1 MSSNDNFDNAFNDL
15 IQAKVQLEMIKQYKQ
30 DQELIKEKINDIDLS
45 EDKLPR
51 DQHEID
57 TKFVK
62 DKILILINILKG
74 NNNDNINDNINDI
87 FKLIDDKMEFIS
99 LNMEGDCYRMSS
111 DTIFDFGPEVD
122 NLQGKID
129 LLKDLF
135 TDNKYLQNK

>member
-1 MSSNDNFDNAFNDL
+1 MSSNENFNKAFNDL
-15 IQAKVQLEMIKQYKQ
+15 IQAEVQVQMLKNICREE
-30 DQELIKEKINDIDLS
+30 QELIERINAANLS

-57 TKFVK
+57 TKFIE
-62 DKILILINILKG
+62 DKILILTNILKG
-74 NNNDNINDNINDI
+74 NDNNDNVNDI
-87 FKLIDDKMEFIS
+87 FKLIDDKMEFIT

-122 NLQGKID
+122 NLYGKIE

-135 TDNKYLQNK
+135 TDNKYLQTNK

>member
-1 MSSNDNFDNAFNDL
+1 MSSNKDIDKAFNDL
-15 IQAKVQLEMIKQYKQ
+15 IQAEMQLQSIKKYKEDQ
-30 DQELIKEKINDIDLS
+30 DLINGKFNEISLS
-45 EDKLPR
+45 SDKLPE

-57 TKFVK
+57 INFILN
-62 DKILILINILKG
+62 KILILTNILKG
-74 NNNDNINDNINDI
+74 NDNSINNIKDI
-87 FKLIDDKMEFIS
+87 FKLIDDKIELINS
-99 LNMEGDCYRMSS
+99 NMEGDCYRMSS